1 MEHYYSQNP
10 QAEHD
15 IKQIRY
21 TFKGLELLFYTDA
34 GVFSKDRV
42 DAGSDLLIRTL
53 LQHGLTGE
61 VLDMGCGYGP
71 IGIAIAKAYPKVH
84 VTMVDIN
91 ARAVELARKNIELN
105 KISNANVL
113 HSDGFSE
120 ISGAF
125 DAIVSNPPI
134 RAGKDIIYPIFE
146 RSIDYLKN
154 GASFYIVIQKKQG
167 APSAINKLAGI
178 YGNCEKIAK
187 SGGYWVLRSEKEG

>member
-21 TFKGLELLFYTDA
+21 AFKSLELLFYTDA
-34 GVFSKDRV
+34 GVFSRDRV

-53 LQHGLTGE
+53 LQQELTGE

-91 ARAVELARKNIELN
+91 ARAVDLARKNIELN
-105 KISNANVL
+105 KISNADVL

-167 APSAINKLAGI
+167 GPSAVNKLTDI